1 MAYWLRGSALTWS
14 LILSALVA
22 SCATQAPSQPKPAAP
37 SRQVALP
44 NPMTSDCIVLLGGG
58 GTITAN
64 ETVNDRW
71 FAIDGAVERALMR
84 DLIADG
90 YRVHDYIVNIPKIEV
105 RLAGLML
112 EEQKTGCGQVL
123 EVTHELVYG
132 REHAGLPHRFGFL
145 VQVGYLHIPSPS
157 ARTVTFVGLYH
168 REYSYPLTRDVMQNL
183 SLSGLGKEM
192 ATNLES
198 AGVLRK

>member
-1 MAYWLRGSALTWS
+1 MAHSSRGSALTCS

-22 SCATQAPSQPKPAAP
+22 SCATQPPAPQPPP
-37 SRQVALP
+37 SRRITLP
-44 NPMTSDCIVLLGGG
+44 DPMMSDCIVLLGGG
-58 GTITAN
+58 GTITTN

-71 FAIDGAVERALMR
+71 FAIDGVVERALMG
-84 DLIADG
+84 DLNADG
-90 YRVHDYIVNIPKIEV
+90 YRVHDYIVNIPKTEV

-123 EVTHELVYG
+123 EVTHELIDD
-132 REHAGLPHRFGFL
+132 REHPGLPHRFGFL

-157 ARTVTFVGLYH
+157 ARTVTFVGQYH
-168 REYSYPLTRDVMQNL
+168 REYTYPLTREVMQDL
-183 SLSGLGKEM
+183 SLSGVGKEM
-192 ATNLES
+192 ASNLES